1 MRKVVF
7 TIFAI
12 LFIPVLSWAHGFA
25 GKRFF
30 PTTLA
35 IDDPF
40 VSDEGSLLVNYTKE
54 PGKWE
59 EPPTKTTVISGE
71 FSKRITPSLG
81 ISLGLDFRHL
91 KLDEGRTK
99 NGFGNLDLGA
109 KYQLFTNAPHEFL
122 LSFGIDSEIG
132 GTGSRSVGSESF
144 STISPAVLF
153 GKGFGDLPESLKYLK
168 PFAITGRFASNCPTR
183 SKNVTTVVNHE
194 TGEIMQEVE
203 KNPVTLSW
211 GFTIQYSF
219 QYLQSFV
226 KDIGLGTPFNR
237 MIILVEI
244 PIETCINHGCSG
256 QTRGTVNPGLI
267 WHGKF
272 VQLGVEATIPVNERT
287 GKNVGVLGLVHFFLD
302 DIFPQSLGRPIF
314 H

>member
-54 PGKWE
+54 PGKGE

-91 KLDEGRTK
+91 KLDDGRIK

-122 LSFGIDSEIG
+122 LSFGVDSELG
-132 GTGSRSVGSESF
+132 GTGSLSVGSESF
-144 STISPAVLF
+144 STISPALLF
-153 GKGFGDLPESLKYLK
+153 GKGFGDLPDSLKYLR
-168 PFAITGRFASNCPTR
+168 PLAITGRFASNFPTR

-219 QYLQSFV
+219 PYLQSFV

-244 PIETCINHGCSG
+244 PLETCLNRGCSG

-267 WHGKF
+267 WYGKF
-272 VQLGVEATIPVNERT
+272 VQFGVEATIPVNERT
-287 GKNVGVLGLVHFFLD
+287 GKNVGVFGLVHFFLD